1 MRGDDNMYE
10 STIKDIVKEF
20 HDSVNHK
27 YPQYADYTETS
38 FGIIEEMLAVD
49 YSGYSSD
56 AKRIRCFKSYL
67 RDLISN
73 SFFNGGV
80 KNYLKLIVEFFQ
92 IEEIKDFFKHSL
104 NTEYQN
110 YLRSIDVLKSNIIY
124 WQGFEG
130 HEEKKL
136 VQLLNSIPE

>member
-1 MRGDDNMYE
+1 MDNLR
-10 STIKDIVKEF
+10 IKEAVEEYRDHV
-20 HDSVNHK
+20 DQK
-27 YPQYADYTETS
+27 YPQYAEYTETN
-38 FGIIEEMLAVD
+38 FGIIEEMITAD
-49 YSGYSSD
+49 YSGYPSD
-56 AKRIRCFKSYL
+56 AKRIRCFMNLL

-92 IEEIKDFFKHSL
+92 LEEIKDHYKQCF

-110 YLRSIDVLKSNIIY
+110 YLRIVDKLKSNIIY

-136 VQLLNSIPE
+136 IQLLHSIPE

>member
-1 MRGDDNMYE
+1 MLNSRINEIAEEYRDHINN
-10 STIKDIVKEF
+10 EF
-20 HDSVNHK
+20 
-27 YPQYADYTETS
+27 PQFADYTETN
-38 FGIIEEMLAVD
+38 FEIVEEMLAVD
-49 YSGYSSD
+49 YSGYPSD
-56 AKRIRCFKSYL
+56 AKRIRCFRNRL

-92 IEEIKDFFKHSL
+92 LEEIKDYYKQCF
-104 NTEYQN
+104 NTEYEN
-110 YLRSIDVLKSNIIY
+110 YLRIVDKLKSNIIY

-136 VQLLNSIPE
+136 IQLLNSISE